1 MNFREFAL
9 AGGLISYGTSLVGED
24 RLATDKPET
33 PDGKKVAPGPAGTG
47 VYLEAN
53 DGCPL
58 HNDEP
63 THKQNIPAYTDGPRR
78 DLLGGRGMG
87 RLYGRGDLDD
97 IVRLTCSDRSR
108 SRHHH
113 SRRSRRNHHRRQPP

>member
-47 VYLEAN
+47 VGRALCYLEAN
-53 DGCPL
+53 DGYPM

-63 THKQNIPAYTDGPRR
+63 THKQNIPAYTDA
-78 DLLGGRGMG
+78 LALIFSVVAVWAVFTVAAIWM
-87 RLYGRGDLDD
+87 
-97 IVRLTCSDRSR
+97 TS
-108 SRHHH
+108 
-113 SRRSRRNHHRRQPP
+113 

>member
-1 MNFREFAL
+1 MNCREFAL

-63 THKQNIPAYTDGPRR
+63 THKQNIPAYTDA
-78 DLLGGRGMG
+78 LAVIFSVVAVWAVFTVAAIWM
-87 RLYGRGDLDD
+87 
-97 IVRLTCSDRSR
+97 TS
-108 SRHHH
+108 
-113 SRRSRRNHHRRQPP
+113 